1 MTFEKALEAMR
12 HGKRV
17 YRKAWTNGIAVALD
31 SKNKIRYWIK
41 DDDNHYGGEYIF
53 NSIENFADDW
63 EIYEE
68 PQEEEN
74 ELSSSVKLLSDFA
87 KSLQFDLGNT
97 AMRTINSYQISDIV
111 SALKTVL
118 DYAKSTIK
126 PAYIKNQEDKEP
138 EMTAEKASKILDLI
152 LDYINVGEFEYIT
165 RCSFIEIVES
175 IRMAI
180 KALENQNQPKPE
192 KKSKCGLNCQIQPAK
207 WFSDEKLA
215 FDNFAAGLKCGLN
228 IAKDSQKENIDNA

>member
-1 MTFEKALEAMR
+1 MTFEKALEAMKQ
-12 HGKRV
+12 GKKV
-17 YRKAWTNGIAVALD
+17 HRKAWTNGIAVALD

-53 NSIENFADDW
+53 NSIEVFADDW
-63 EIYEE
+63 EICRESNK
-68 PQEEEN
+68 EEN

-126 PAYIKNQEDKEP
+126 LAYLKNQEDKET
-138 EMTAEKASKILDLI
+138 EMTAEKACKILELI
-152 LDYINVGEFEYIT
+152 PNYINVGEFEYIT
-165 RCSFIEIVES
+165 HCSFSEIAESVRLVIE
-175 IRMAI
+175 
-180 KALENQNQPKPE
+180 ALEKPE
-192 KKSKCGLNCQIQPAK
+192 SV
-207 WFSDEKLA
+207 
-215 FDNFAAGLKCGLN
+215 
-228 IAKDSQKENIDNA
+228 